1 MEYIYLGDRLARLM
15 GSPYAGKPCR
25 AIRRDTKCIR
35 GRNSNML
42 VAFEDG
48 TQQVIPARMLRK
60 IK

>member
-1 MEYIYLGDRLARLM
+1 MEYMYLGDRMAKLT
-15 GSPYAGKPCR
+15 GSPYVGKPCQ
-25 AIRRDTKCIR
+25 AVRRDTKCIR

-48 TQQVIPARMLRK
+48 TQQVVPARMLRK